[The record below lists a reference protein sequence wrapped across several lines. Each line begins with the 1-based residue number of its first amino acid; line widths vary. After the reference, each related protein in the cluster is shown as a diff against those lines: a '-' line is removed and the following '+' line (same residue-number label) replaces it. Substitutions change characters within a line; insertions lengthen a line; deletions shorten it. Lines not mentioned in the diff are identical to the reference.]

1 MIYGKGN
8 TKMRTKNS
16 ERTNNLVMAAL
27 CLTLALLLPFLT
39 GQIREIGNMLC
50 PMHLPVFL
58 CAFIC
63 TEKWAGAVGAT
74 APILRSAIWGMP
86 MMMPM
91 AVSMAFELATY
102 GIVASAVYHR
112 LPKKAWSIYAAL
124 IIAMICGRLVWGA
137 AAMVFYGLA
146 GTAFTVQMFMA
157 GAFLNAIPGIILQL
171 VMLPPLVLALE
182 KAGISTNC
190 SAGYSRGI

>member
-1 MIYGKGN
+1 
-8 TKMRTKNS
+8 MRTKNS

-27 CLTLALLLPFLT
+27 CLTMALLLPFLT

-63 TEKWAGAVGAT
+63 TERWAGAVGAT

-91 AVSMAFELATY
+91 AISMAFELATY
-102 GIVASAVYHR
+102 GLVASTVYRR

-124 IIAMICGRLVWGA
+124 LIAMVCGRLVWGA
-137 AAMVFYGLA
+137 AAMIFYGLA
-146 GTAFTVQMFMA
+146 GTPFTLQVFMA
-157 GAFLNAIPGIILQL
+157 GAFLNAVPGIILQL
-171 VMLPPLVLALE
+171 VVLPPLVLALE
-182 KAGISTNC
+182 KAGISTGCAAACGRN
-190 SAGYSRGI
+190 